1 MNSKMVRVHI
11 DKKAFISSGFSCS
24 NNFGTIRTWTS
35 VIWSLIGWWF
45 GPSSFGQF
53 FEWKRKEWI
62 CLNEL
67 GPNHQPISDQITEVQ
82 VLIDPKL
89 LLHENSLEI
98 NAFLSIW
105 TRTIFEFI
113 YASTCTVVKLY
124 YFTWYVCIWWSKSS
138 DMILISD
145 LFDGKRITVE
155 WESLWEDR
163 TCDIFRSGM
172 LVDFLV
178 FDLIEIIHI
187 HISYG
192 IIIYCVDTNDRNY

>member
-24 NNFGTIRTWTS
+24 NNFGSIRTWTS
-35 VIWSLIGWWF
+35 VIWSLISWWF

-82 VLIDPKL
+82 VLIDPKI

-113 YASTCTVVKLY
+113 YASTCINEANWLWNSINYLYLVKY
-124 YFTWYVCIWWSKSS
+124 RISNDKFKDNFKCEIRYSW
-138 DMILISD
+138 LID
-145 LFDGKRITVE
+145 
-155 WESLWEDR
+155 
-163 TCDIFRSGM
+163 
-172 LVDFLV
+172 
-178 FDLIEIIHI
+178 
-187 HISYG
+187 
-192 IIIYCVDTNDRNY
+192 